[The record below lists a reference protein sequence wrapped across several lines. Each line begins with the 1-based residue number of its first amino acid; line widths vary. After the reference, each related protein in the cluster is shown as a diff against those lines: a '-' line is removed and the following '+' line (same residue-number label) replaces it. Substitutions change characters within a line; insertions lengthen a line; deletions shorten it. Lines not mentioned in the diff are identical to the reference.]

1 MMWASLFKAVGGL
14 LLLVLLVLLI
24 QAARQPDQFR
34 VERKL
39 QIQASPEALFALIQ
53 DLRQFNRWNPYEKKD
68 PQIQGQYS
76 AQTAG
81 PGARY
86 AWQSK
91 EVGEGSME
99 ITAQEAPQRVQMRL
113 DFLKPFEAHNLAEF
127 QIVAQ
132 PGGVSEVSWSLSGPS
147 PFISKLMGVIFNMD
161 RMIGRDF
168 EAGLQ
173 NLKALAEASPPA
185 AAAAAQK

>member
-1 MMWASLFKAVGGL
+1 MVLTLFKLIGGLLVL
-14 LLLVLLVLLI
+14 LLLVLLF
-24 QAARQPDQFR
+24 QASRQPDHFK
-34 VERKL
+34 VERQL
-39 QIQASPEALFALIQ
+39 RIQASPETLFALIQ

-91 EVGEGSME
+91 EVGEGSLE
-99 ITAQEAPQRVQMRL
+99 ITELQAPHRVAMRL
-113 DFLKPFEAHNLAEF
+113 DFIKPFEAHNQAEF
-127 QIVAQ
+127 RIEAL
-132 PGGVSEVSWSLSGPS
+132 PGGASQVSWSMTGPS
-147 PFISKLMGVIFNMD
+147 PFVSKLMGVIFNMD

-168 EAGLQ
+168 EAGLHD
-173 NLKALAEASPPA
+173 LKALAEPA
-185 AAAAAQK
+185 PATPAN